1 MQVLGP
7 FIRPCVPGRYDQEV
21 ISDDRRILVA
31 LVNDYE
37 VVVKGLGRMFEPH
50 SDEVE
55 VVEYNV
61 KTSVS
66 RPVDIALFD
75 TFAQSPDG
83 ASSHIDDVLAD
94 PDVARVVLYS
104 WNLDR
109 DAVAAGMDRGVHGYV
124 SKTLSTAELIEQLR
138 RVKSGEYVVPDAPA
152 PPGDGDADS
161 PTNGDWPGREAGL
174 TARESEIIALITT
187 GLSNND
193 IARQTYLSINSVK
206 SYIRSAYRRMGVSS
220 RSQAVLWGV
229 QHGLAPQAPER
240 LHPAR

>member
-1 MQVLGP
+1 M
-7 FIRPCVPGRYDQEV
+7 PGRYDQEV

-37 VVVKGLGRMFEPH
+37 VVVKGLGRMFESH

-104 WNLDR
+104 WNLDP
-109 DAVAAGMDRGVHGYV
+109 DAVAAGIGRGVHGYV

-152 PPGDGDADS
+152 PPGDGDVGS

>member
-1 MQVLGP
+1 M
-7 FIRPCVPGRYDQEV
+7 
-21 ISDDRRILVA
+21 A

-37 VVVKGLGRMFEPH
+37 VVVKGLGRMFESH

-104 WNLDR
+104 WNLDP
-109 DAVAAGMDRGVHGYV
+109 DAVAAGMGPGGRGFVR
-124 SKTLSTAELIEQLR
+124 KTPSTAGPI
-138 RVKSGEYVVPDAPA
+138 
-152 PPGDGDADS
+152 
-161 PTNGDWPGREAGL
+161 
-174 TARESEIIALITT
+174 
-187 GLSNND
+187 
-193 IARQTYLSINSVK
+193 
-206 SYIRSAYRRMGVSS
+206 
-220 RSQAVLWGV
+220 
-229 QHGLAPQAPER
+229 ER
-240 LHPAR
+240 LRGGKAG